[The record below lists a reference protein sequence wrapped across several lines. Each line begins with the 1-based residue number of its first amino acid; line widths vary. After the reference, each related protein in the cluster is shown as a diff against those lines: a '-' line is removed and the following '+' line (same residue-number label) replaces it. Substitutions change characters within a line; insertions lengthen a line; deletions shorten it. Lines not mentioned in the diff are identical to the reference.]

1 MGIVSTE
8 IAVSISAAGDQ
19 SWYPPLA
26 EFLIASLIFIV
37 IIVVTVGIGKV
48 VAWAKSNQVPPM
60 IEHLL
65 SGAHQGL
72 FMIDILVY
80 GCYVVFKAY
89 ELIRLLTTWDR

>member
-8 IAVSISAAGDQ
+8 IGVSTFAAGGQ

-37 IIVVTVGIGKV
+37 IIVATVGIGKV
-48 VAWAKSNQVPPM
+48 VAWARSNQVPPL
-60 IEHLL
+60 IGHLL

-72 FMIDILVY
+72 FMVDILVY

-89 ELIRLLTTWDR
+89 ELIRLLTTWGR